1 MPPKESRRSNSEKS
15 IQHQY
20 AALTRW
26 SRESGK
32 AQGQKMQAGLLDKFR
47 REVVEADP
55 TVVEPELTRR
65 AECARRAH
73 MLRLAHL
80 SAKARAKDEK
90 GEHLVRTPGG
100 DQERETAIR
109 ARFAEAEDQV
119 AS

>member
-55 TVVEPELTRR
+55 AVVEPELTRR

-80 SAKARAKDEK
+80 SAKARAKGTQIVGTSES
-90 GEHLVRTPGG
+90 G
-100 DQERETAIR
+100 DLERETAIR